1 MTRPPSCLS
10 ELRFAALL
18 QYSPDGK
25 TEMSQWSRE
34 HTRRIKRGSPAHIE
48 RIGLRSAEWAATG
61 QLADFLGEDVA
72 LVPVPRSKPFKDAGA
87 LWPAKR
93 IAEELARRG
102 LAGVVLPLL
111 ERKEPIEKSALQR
124 AGSKRPGPEDHLRTI
139 AVVHVLQASG
149 RRIVLVDDVVTRG
162 ATLLGC
168 ATLLRR
174 VLPDVEIVAFAA
186 VRTVSGKEIEE
197 MLAPVTGTI
206 SLVNGRPHREP

>member
-1 MTRPPSCLS
+1 VTRPPSCRS

-61 QLADFLGEDVA
+61 LADFFGEEVA

-87 LWPAKR
+87 LWPGKR

-102 LAGVVLPLL
+102 LGGAVLPLL

-124 AGSKRPGPEDHLRTI
+124 AGSKRPGPEDHIRTI
-139 AVVHVLQASG
+139 AVVDVLQAG
-149 RRIVLVDDVVTRG
+149 RRRIVLVDDVVTRG

-168 ATLLRR
+168 ATLLQR

-186 VRTVSGKEIEE
+186 VRTMSGKEIEQ

-206 SLVNGRPHREP
+206 RLVNGRPHREP